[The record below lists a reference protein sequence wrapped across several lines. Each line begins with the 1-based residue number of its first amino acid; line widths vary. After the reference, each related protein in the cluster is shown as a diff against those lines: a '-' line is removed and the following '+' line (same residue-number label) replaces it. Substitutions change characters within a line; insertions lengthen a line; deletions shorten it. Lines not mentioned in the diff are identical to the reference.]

1 MIVSCRPFS
10 APLTTLAAVLLAL
23 VGTPLVAATFPAPQ
37 EGQYVI
43 RDFRFASGQSLPELR
58 MHYRTLGTLRRGED
72 GKVNN
77 AVLILHGTGGQ
88 GGNFV
93 TGNGAELF
101 AAELFGPGQPLD
113 AQRFFIV
120 LPDNIGHG
128 KSSKPSDGLKAGFP
142 AYRYEDMIRAQHLL
156 LTEGLGV
163 DHLYLVMGTS
173 MGGMHTWLWGS
184 RYPDL
189 VDYLMPLASL
199 PGPISGRNRAWRKMV
214 SEAIRT
220 DPEWQGGNYEKQP
233 RSLRVG
239 VQMLYL
245 MSSNPVIRQKEAPT
259 GEEADR
265 QLEAFT
271 QARMATTDAND
282 LLYAIEASADYDPG
296 PGLGV
301 IRAPL
306 YAVNTAD
313 DLINP
318 PELGILEREI
328 QKVERGKA
336 FVLPLSPET
345 VGHSSHTK
353 ATLWKHL
360 LVDLLSQKKKKGC
373 CGRS

>member
-296 PGLGV
+296 PGLGA

-306 YAVNTAD
+306 YAVNSAD

>member
-1 MIVSCRPFS
+1 MNALSRRLLGVAFI
-10 APLTTLAAVLLAL
+10 LLATL
-23 VGTPLVAATFPAPQ
+23 VALGGSPLAAATFPAPQ

-93 TGNGAELF
+93 TGNGAEQF
-101 AAELFGPGQPLD
+101 AAELFSPGQPLD

-142 AYRYEDMIRAQHLL
+142 AYRYEDMIRAQHQL

-184 RYPDL
+184 RYPDF

-271 QARMATTDAND
+271 QARMASTDAND

-296 PGLGV
+296 PGLGT
-301 IRAPL
+301 IKAPL

>member
-1 MIVSCRPFS
+1 MNALSRRLLRVAFI
-10 APLTTLAAVLLAL
+10 LLATL
-23 VGTPLVAATFPAPQ
+23 VGLGGSPLLAATFPAPQ

-93 TGNGAELF
+93 TGNGAEQF
-101 AAELFGPGQPLD
+101 AAELFSPGQPLD

-142 AYRYEDMIRAQHLL
+142 AYRYEDMIRAQHQL

-173 MGGMHTWLWGS
+173 MGGMHTWLWGG
-184 RYPDL
+184 RYPDF

-220 DPEWQGGNYEKQP
+220 DPEWQGGNYENQP

-271 QARMATTDAND
+271 QARMASTDAND

-296 PGLGV
+296 PGLGT
-301 IRAPL
+301 IKAPL

-373 CGRS
+373 CGRT